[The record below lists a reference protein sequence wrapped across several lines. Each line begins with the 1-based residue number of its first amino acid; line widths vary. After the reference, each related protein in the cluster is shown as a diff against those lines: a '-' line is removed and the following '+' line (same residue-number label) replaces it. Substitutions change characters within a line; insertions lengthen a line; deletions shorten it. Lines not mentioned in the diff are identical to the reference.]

1 MASHHKGP
9 SLEHL
14 RQMFTEAEKEWRKC
28 EGVDECASRLKH
40 KSIIEEAFK
49 KKERHE
55 NYIKEQREREKIRA
69 KQPDDKRDQYR
80 HEQPGRI
87 AELNKQSKE
96 NYAKEN
102 PVLSFL
108 EGIVTNPIKT
118 INEGITVFGNLAN
131 DAKYAIER
139 GVNDIKYDITHIG
152 SGVSRRNR
160 RQKRR
165 ISKKRNLRRK

>member
-14 RQMFTEAEKEWRKC
+14 RQMFTKAEKECIRC
-28 EGVDECASRLKH
+28 EGVDGCAKCLKH
-40 KSIIEEAFK
+40 KLSIEEALK
-49 KKERHE
+49 KKEKHE
-55 NYIKEQREREKIRA
+55 NDKKEKKERDKILA
-69 KQPDDKRDQYR
+69 KQPNDELAQYIY
-80 HEQPGRI
+80 EQPGRI

-102 PVLSFL
+102 PVLNGL
-108 EGIVTNPIKT
+108 ENFFTEPTKT

-131 DAKYAIER
+131 DAKYATQR
-139 GVNDIKYDITHIG
+139 FVNGILNPLG
-152 SGVSRRNR
+152 GGVSRRNR
-160 RQKRR
+160 RQKKR